1 MLVQFKYILSE
12 DTQLLVIGDKMKILY
27 AKEYWQIKEL
37 IVTKAQTSYMKA
49 TFVFFDKIVLAGVNG
64 RTATEEDEGKG
75 SDQDEELVN
84 MLQRLDVD
92 DSGSDTDDADVQPAA
107 NLQNTAHNPQALEAD
122 DYLSQELQDI
132 IAAMEPTGM
141 AGPSRPRV
149 TTQQS
154 RTLRAEPIL
163 DEEEEIVAPAGKE
176 ARGKAKPKRG
186 SAGTVCATRSRKG
199 KEKET

>member
-1 MLVQFKYILSE
+1 
-12 DTQLLVIGDKMKILY
+12 
-27 AKEYWQIKEL
+27 
-37 IVTKAQTSYMKA
+37 MKA
-49 TFVFFDKIVLAGVNG
+49 TFAFFNKIVLAGVNG
-64 RTATEEDEGKG
+64 RTAAEEDEGEG

-84 MLQRLDVD
+84 MLQRLDVN

-107 NLQNTAHNPQALEAD
+107 NLQNAAHNPPALEAD

-163 DEEEEIVAPAGKE
+163 DEEAEDIVAPAGKE

-186 SAGTVCATRSRKG
+186 SSGTVRATRSKKG